1 MTMLT
6 NMQTSATRPLALR
19 AAVRLAQLRRFIN
32 RFFAAVIA
40 RHERQAARAALY
52 QLDDRTL
59 SDCGICRAQIESSLE
74 DLAQTRAR
82 MQQPGW
88 H

>member
-6 NMQTSATRPLALR
+6 NMQTSAARPFALR
-19 AAVRLAQLRRFIN
+19 VAVRLAHLRRFIN
-32 RFFAAVIA
+32 RFFAGVIA
-40 RHERQAARAALY
+40 RHEREAARVVLRR
-52 QLDDRTL
+52 LDDRQLTDL
-59 SDCGICRAQIESSLE
+59 GICRGQIESSLE